1 MRTEQWITAEAVLWA
16 SFMAPRRGRL
26 NLHSLSP
33 EKRKEVRQDL
43 AKQKEQEFFREW
55 EAYDRWLQH

>member
-1 MRTEQWITAEAVLWA
+1 MKEEPWITAEAGLWNN
-16 SFMAPRRGRL
+16 FMTPSRGRL

-43 AKQKEQEFFREW
+43 AKQKEQEFLREW

>member
-1 MRTEQWITAEAVLWA
+1 MRNELWITAESVLWNN
-16 SFMAPRRGRL
+16 FMAPRRGRL

-33 EKRKEVRQDL
+33 EKRREVRQDL
-43 AKQKEQEFFREW
+43 ARQKEQEFVREW

>member
-1 MRTEQWITAEAVLWA
+1 MNELWIAAEARMWHA
-16 SFMAPRRGRL
+16 FMAPRRGRL

-33 EKRKEVRQDL
+33 DKRREVRQDL

-55 EAYDRWLQH
+55 AAYERWLQH

>member
-1 MRTEQWITAEAVLWA
+1 MRDELWITVEAMLWNA
-16 SFMAPRRGRL
+16 FMAPRKGRL

-33 EKRKEVRQDL
+33 EKRREIRQDL
-43 AKQKEQEFFREW
+43 AKQQEHEFAREW